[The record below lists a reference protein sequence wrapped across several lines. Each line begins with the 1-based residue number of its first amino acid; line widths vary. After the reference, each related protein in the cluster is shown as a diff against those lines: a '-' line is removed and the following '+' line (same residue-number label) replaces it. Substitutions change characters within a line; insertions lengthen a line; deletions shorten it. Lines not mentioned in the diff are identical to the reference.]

1 MKLKINYPSVVVA
14 VILDLKNRLLVSQRS
29 LGSIAPGE
37 WQNPGGKVEVGE
49 THEEALKREVKEETD
64 MDVKAISKLLFQ
76 FSDHKNKFEVYFYKV
91 EATGQPK
98 TKEPEK
104 LNSGWVYLELDEL
117 RKKDTV
123 PALSELLKRSIN
135 L

>member
-1 MKLKINYPSVVVA
+1 VTKPRRQGWNS
-14 VILDLKNRLLVSQRS
+14 
-29 LGSIAPGE
+29 
-37 WQNPGGKVEVGE
+37 E

-76 FSDHKNKFEVYFYKV
+76 FSDHENKFEVYFYKA

-104 LNSGWVYLELDEL
+104 LNSKWVYLELDEL

-123 PALSELLKRSIN
+123 PALTELLKKISN